1 MSLVN
6 LSLHHGATLPEAEA
20 QLAATAADVQTKF
33 GQFVKGVEWAEDRRR
48 VKFLGPGLWIEMR
61 VDATHVHAE
70 GDLPALS
77 GLLGGG
83 VKRALGAALKTRF
96 PKALP
101 EK

>member
-6 LSLHHGATLPEAEA
+6 LSLNHGATLAEAEA
-20 QLAATAADVQTKF
+20 QLAGTAEEVQTRF
-33 GQFVKGVEWAEDRRR
+33 GQFVKGVEWGEDRRR
-48 VKFLGPGLWIEMR
+48 VKFLGPGMWIEMR

-70 GDLPALS
+70 GDVPALS

-83 VKRALGAALKTRF
+83 VKNLLASVLKRQF

>member
-6 LSLHHGATLPEAEA
+6 LSLHHGATPAEAEA
-20 QLAATAADVQTKF
+20 QLAATAEDVRARF
-33 GQFVKGVEWAEDRRR
+33 GRFVKDVEWSEDRRL
-48 VKFLGPGLWIEMR
+48 VKFLGPGVWVEMR

-70 GDLPALS
+70 GDVPALS
-77 GLLGGG
+77 GLLGGSVKNLLGG
-83 VKRALGAALKTRF
+83 VLKRQF

>member
-6 LSLHHGATLPEAEA
+6 LSLNHGATLPEAEA
-20 QLAATAADVQTKF
+20 QLAATAADVQSKF
-33 GQFVKGVEWAEDRRR
+33 GAFVKQIDWAEDRRR
-48 VKFLGPGLWIEMR
+48 VKFTGPGVWVEMR

-70 GDLPALS
+70 GDVPALS

-83 VKRALGAALKTRF
+83 VRAALGSALKRRF

>member
-1 MSLVN
+1 MPLVN

-20 QLAATAADVQTKF
+20 QLAATAADVQSKF
-33 GQFVKGVEWAEDRRR
+33 GAFVKATEWDADRRG
-48 VKFLGPGLWIEMR
+48 VKFVGPGVWIAMR
-61 VDATHVHAE
+61 VDATHVHCE
-70 GDLPALS
+70 GDVPAVS

-83 VKRALGAALKTRF
+83 VKKLLGGVLKRRF

>member
-20 QLAATAADVQTKF
+20 QLAATAAEVRTRF
-33 GQFVKGVEWAEDRRR
+33 GQFVKGVEWGEDRRR
-48 VKFLGPGLWIEMR
+48 VKFLGPGMWVEMR

-70 GDLPALS
+70 GDIPAVS

-83 VKRALGAALKTRF
+83 VKNVLGGVLKRQF